1 MNPLLFVY
9 PKLNL
14 VFSVV
19 VKMSVDVSL
28 REDLLILMELK
39 LCLLMITLSLSFAT
53 ELVRL
58 FTNLLIL
65 P

>member
-58 FTNLLIL
+58 FTNLFIL

>member
-1 MNPLLFVY
+1 MNPLLLVN

-14 VFSVV
+14 LFSVV

-58 FTNLLIL
+58 FTNLFIL